1 MLITGIRTTPLLV
14 RNKVPYHWAHGV
26 TYGAEVILVE
36 VQTDDGISGYGE
48 CIGTPSAAG
57 VMSFVDL
64 AAQHVIGQSVFRS
77 RQAMTQCYHA
87 LFQARGTCSAPRFSG
102 QVLAGLEMAMWDA
115 AGKTAGCAVHELLG
129 GKVRDEIEYF
139 GFIQGETAD
148 ELASDAAQLVQEG
161 HRVIYGK
168 IGRGEQ
174 LDVEIVSKVRAAVG
188 ESVRLRFDPNE
199 AWDPLTAV
207 RMIRKL
213 SAYDLEMI
221 EQPCKHQSLHA
232 LRQIRENSPV
242 AIAADQSVFNAADIY
257 SAVTLGAADLM
268 VLGLHETGGIVSF
281 VEAAA
286 VAAAAGVNV
295 CLHGLHETGITTCA
309 ANHAASVISNLDNG
323 NQYMNHLL
331 VSDVISNPKLS
342 LVNGRLPVLSG
353 PGFGFEI
360 DLDAVA
366 RAAEEHQS
374 SLSASG
380 VGT

>member
-1 MLITGIRTTPLLV
+1 M
-14 RNKVPYHWAHGV
+14 A
-26 TYGAEVILVE
+26 
-36 VQTDDGISGYGE
+36 
-48 CIGTPSAAG
+48 
-57 VMSFVDL
+57 
-64 AAQHVIGQSVFRS
+64 
-77 RQAMTQCYHA
+77 QCYHA
-87 LFQARGTCSAPRFSG
+87 LFQAHGTCSAPRFGG

-115 AGKTAGCAVHELLG
+115 AGKTASCAVHELLG
-129 GKVRDEIEYF
+129 GKVREQIEYF
-139 GFIQGETAD
+139 GFIQGETSD
-148 ELASDAAQLVQEG
+148 ELAIDAAQLVQEG

-242 AIAADQSVFNAADIY
+242 AIAADQSVFNAGDIY
-257 SAVTLGAADLM
+257 SALTLSAADLM
-268 VLGLHETGGIVSF
+268 VLGLHETGGIVPF

-295 CLHGLHETGITTCA
+295 CIHGLHETGITTCA
-309 ANHAASVISNLDNG
+309 ANHAASVISNLDDG

-331 VSDVISNPKLS
+331 ASDVISSPELS
-342 LVNGRLPVLSG
+342 LVDGRLPVLSG

-360 DLDAVA
+360 DSDAVA
-366 RAAEEHQS
+366 RAAEAHQS

-380 VGT
+380 EGI